1 MEDVGYVSANPAVL
15 EQFKATST
23 HTLREQNLLDAIQLA
38 MAKGPVPA
46 PSVDGYTNPAQLVI
60 GLRSSKPLSD
70 PSNRAIWK
78 RDVRMSLYRN
88 LESATTASTSG
99 GANDNLKQFLSSMAK
114 EPSALNEQFN
124 IDTLTQEIGRR
135 LGNFML
141 LAEEDVDV
149 KQSLVALGVDSLVA
163 IEIRNW
169 WRQALGLEISVL
181 EIMNSGSI
189 EALGKIAAGALI
201 SKWEVKGGGDG
212 DGDTYLL
219 MKAP

>member
-23 HTLREQNLLDAIQLA
+23 HTLGEQNLLDVIQLA
-38 MAKGPVPA
+38 MAKAPVPA
-46 PSVDGYTNPAQLVI
+46 PSVNGYSNPAQLVM
-60 GLRSSKPLSD
+60 GLRSTKRLSD
-70 PSNRAIWK
+70 PSNRIIWK

-88 LESATTASTSG
+88 LENATAASTSG
-99 GANDNLKQFLSSMAK
+99 GVDDDLKHFLSSMAK
-114 EPSALNEQFN
+114 EPSALNEQSN
-124 IDTLTQEIGRR
+124 IDTLTQDIGRR

-149 KQSLVALGVDSLVA
+149 RQSLAALGVDSLVA

-181 EIMNSGSI
+181 EILNSGST
-189 EALGKIAAGALI
+189 EALGKIAAGALM
-201 SKWEVKGGGDG
+201 SKWEVKAGEDG